1 MTKIRFDKMAHIY
14 FIGIGGVS
22 MSGLAGIL
30 LKKGFEIS
38 GSDIKKSDLTI
49 DLEAKGIKIYYRQIP
64 ENIKADIDYVVYTAA
79 IHEDHPEYKKAKE
92 LNIPLINRA
101 SLLGQIMEEF
111 DQAIAISGT
120 HGKTSTSAMLS
131 EILLE
136 ADLEPTISIG
146 GSLEKIKGN
155 IYIGGSKIFL
165 TEACEYTNS
174 FLDLN
179 PSIEIILNIQ
189 EDHLDFF
196 KDINDIRSSFK
207 KFINKLDEN
216 QLLVLNS
223 DIENYE
229 ELIDN
234 YKGRLIKVG
243 SNEKADIKAKN
254 IEFSSDA
261 SISFTYSINGVD
273 IDRIKMSITGEHNV
287 YNALAT
293 IAVAR
298 DLGIKK
304 EIINKALSNF
314 EGVKRRFEKKGELK
328 GNITVIDD
336 YAHHPQ
342 EIEASLRAAR
352 NYPNKRIVC
361 VFQPHTYTRTKAF
374 LKEFAKALALAD
386 IIILA
391 KIYPAREV
399 DDLGISS
406 KDIVDILVGEGKE
419 AYYIDNFND
428 IEIFLLEK
436 LCPQDM
442 CITMGAG
449 DIVKVGEDLLG
460 K

>member
-352 NYPNKRIVC
+352 KYPNKRIVC

-406 KDIVDILVGEGKE
+406 KDIVDILVGKGKE